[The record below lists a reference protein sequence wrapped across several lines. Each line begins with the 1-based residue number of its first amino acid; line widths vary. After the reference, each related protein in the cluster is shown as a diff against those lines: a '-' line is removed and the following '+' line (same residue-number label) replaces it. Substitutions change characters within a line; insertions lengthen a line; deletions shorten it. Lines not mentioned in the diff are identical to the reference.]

1 MAPLFSDDRPTAINT
16 MIILDTI
23 FPLFALLFLG
33 GILKKFNITNEHY
46 LKISDKLVYFIFFPA
61 MLFWKIG
68 GSSSKEGISIGLILS
83 AVIAVCIVYLLSLVS
98 MKLFKISSYQ
108 SGAFS
113 QACYRFNSYLGMAIV
128 LNILNEPGARH
139 FGILAGF
146 IIPVINILAVSTLI
160 WFSGNELRF
169 KEKID
174 FLSKALISNPL
185 IIGCVAGIFFSNANI
200 GFPVFVDN
208 TFSLMTSVTLPLALI
223 SIGGSLSFAGLAK
236 HMKVS
241 ILASFFKL
249 ILLPLAGYLLLKA
262 FNVTGVPFKTG
273 MIFFALPASTAIYVL
288 SSQLNS
294 DTELAS
300 AAIMLST
307 LLSFFPLSIAL
318 LI

>member
-1 MAPLFSDDRPTAINT
+1 

-33 GILKKFNITNEHY
+33 SILKKFNITNEHY

-68 GSSSKEGISIGLILS
+68 GSSSKEGISIGLFLA
-83 AVIAVCIVYLLSLVS
+83 AVIAVCIVYILSLVS

-128 LNILNEPGARH
+128 LNILNEQGARH

-169 KEKID
+169 KAKID
-174 FLSKALISNPL
+174 FLIKALISNPL
-185 IIGCVAGIFFSNANI
+185 IIGCVAGIFFA
-200 GFPVFVDN
+200 
-208 TFSLMTSVTLPLALI
+208 
-223 SIGGSLSFAGLAK
+223 
-236 HMKVS
+236 
-241 ILASFFKL
+241 
-249 ILLPLAGYLLLKA
+249 
-262 FNVTGVPFKTG
+262 
-273 MIFFALPASTAIYVL
+273 
-288 SSQLNS
+288 
-294 DTELAS
+294 
-300 AAIMLST
+300 
-307 LLSFFPLSIAL
+307 
-318 LI
+318 